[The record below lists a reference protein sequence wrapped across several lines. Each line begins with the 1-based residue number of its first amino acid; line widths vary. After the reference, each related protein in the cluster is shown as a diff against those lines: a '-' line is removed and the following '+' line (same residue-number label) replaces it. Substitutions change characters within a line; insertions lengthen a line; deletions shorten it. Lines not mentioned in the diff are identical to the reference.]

1 MSTAFA
7 VPTRPAPF
15 ASSIPS
21 GDRTMLSSNDAS
33 RRNGTQATSGTSS
46 TTSTPSTSIF
56 ASSHAFSQTISGIS
70 ATGRSISSMVSSG
83 LQQPR
88 HRIMELL
95 HAFDVSEFASSARN
109 TLSTTS
115 SIVFSPLTAQ
125 AVKGDL
131 TGIASLTGLSGLA
144 PHLMATHYLKRATA
158 NAQALALTGA
168 RPATPLPADQ
178 LLSEDIPEPVARVS
192 LFQGFKASYPGH
204 SKNGKRGKNHH
215 RRRKNGFGEVDEDDP
230 NKAFSSMLSE
240 RERTIKEQVKLQTQ
254 KALLQSE
261 LGQVAASI
269 ETLVARQTN
278 LGYKLS
284 KLSEREDDLADTLED
299 LNEKLASISE
309 GTKTKDGEPL
319 QLGYREETR
328 DSGTC
333 MHTFYGHDGIVTCL
347 DLNGP
352 YGTLVTASKD
362 NTTRV
367 WDLSTFKCLGQLPGH
382 EDYVEC
388 MQLTQNTLITGSRD
402 NTIRTWNL
410 TDINHA
416 QSSRPSS
423 PSLSDS
429 SNSSNKANGKSP
441 EGEDYSRAS
450 IDTLD
455 TLDNCW
461 TSTLSGHTG
470 HVTCLYFEDQ
480 KLLSGSNDKT
490 IKEWDLTTGQ
500 CVLTMDLLWA
510 MSTSNSWSDWMDL
523 SLEENKYVGSLQFWQ
538 YALCSGTIDGA
549 IRMWDLRTGTS
560 HRTLVGHTGPV
571 TSLQF
576 DEYHVVSGS
585 MDRSVRIWDLRTGG
599 IQEILQYED
608 PVRSLRFD
616 TSKIIVGAGDSLK
629 IYDRVAQQHSYY
641 TGHTNTVESVRFSD
655 SVLASGGQD
664 STDTTHQGQR
674 PTSRIHPFNIPC
686 HPPSFAPSSS
696 YNKPQES
703 MYPEKADKRPVEN
716 GASPGPGSPAS
727 HAFNIRSPSTSSH
740 SSRPSLLTRLRYRQ
754 LVQPITPTELE
765 LIPGEEPP
773 SDDDDLKKSSSRRY
787 PRVELS
793 SLDLAK
799 PRIYTRILYFFESGQ
814 TAQERPSSP
823 LAHDPRNERTKSPAP
838 PSSPSS
844 PTQRRTRTSKSKH
857 HYHYTQSHFMDPMLL
872 QASLALVLTDFFP
885 LAGRLLANHAHPG
898 KPFIECNDRG
908 VLFAVADTTTTM
920 QQIREGDF
928 QDTVLPPQLHPV
940 GLYPA
945 SLRDPPLLGI
955 QLTYTQDSSLIM
967 GVAMDSSVMDGVSLV
982 SFMDA
987 WSNIT
992 QGQDFSPYPILDRTF
1007 LKQYS
1012 LDAIPATSP
1021 PVPVAAIYRH
1031 QRIND
1036 SPPPPILF
1044 DNSLDNLDVLGDSDL
1059 LTEDDEDDEDDHS
1072 QTSESDER
1080 GQESTIPRVTIG
1092 HEGELEDAPTDL
1104 PEVMEPEGGSL
1115 HLFHFSGAQ
1124 LDRIKKLASE
1134 QNIAAA
1140 ACAADDKEISD
1151 KWVSTGDSLIAYL
1164 WKMTTIT
1171 RRMEPDCKLM
1181 CGVVMDIRNRL
1192 VPPIPEGFIGNAI
1205 ISIFVQMP
1213 VHSLLTTPLS
1223 LPSRLL
1229 RDELQVQTPEQIRS
1243 AMTWIQRQEHPHLI
1257 ETSSNNPFGLDFMVW
1272 SFRKLDMYSPNFG
1285 QGAPCKVRIGRGGFG
1300 GGEGMCIIM
1309 DGASSSSSSSP
1320 SRGDSGVGT
1329 SASAMTEDGGVDV
1342 YLGIQ
1347 GDHLLDFEKVHT
1359 EFMEGLLEPGGEDWQ
1374 VL

>member
-21 GDRTMLSSNDAS
+21 GDRTMLSSSNDTS

-46 TTSTPSTSIF
+46 ASTPFAS

-125 AVKGDL
+125 A
-131 TGIASLTGLSGLA
+131 
-144 PHLMATHYLKRATA
+144 
-158 NAQALALTGA
+158 
-168 RPATPLPADQ
+168 

-284 KLSEREDDLADTLED
+284 KLSEREDDLADTLEE

-441 EGEDYSRAS
+441 DGEDYSRAS

-461 TSTLSGHTG
+461 TGTLSGHTG

-549 IRMWDLRTGTS
+549 IRMWDLRTGAS

-616 TSKIIVGAGDSLK
+616 TSKIIVGSGDSLK

-664 STDTTHQGQR
+664 STDTAHQGQR
-674 PTSRIHPFNIPC
+674 PTARIPRSIFLATLQQPT
-686 HPPSFAPSSS
+686 
-696 YNKPQES
+696 KS
-703 MYPEKADKRPVEN
+703 MYPEKAGKRPVEN
-716 GASPGPGSPAS
+716 GTSPGPGSPAS
-727 HAFNIRSPSTSSH
+727 HAFSIRSPSASSQ

-765 LIPGEEPP
+765 PIPGEEPP
-773 SDDDDLKKSSSRRY
+773 SDDDDLKTPSSRQY

-814 TAQERPSSP
+814 TAQERPGSP
-823 LAHDPRNERTKSPAP
+823 LAHDPRSERTKSPAP
-838 PSSPSS
+838 SSSPSS
-844 PTQRRTRTSKSKH
+844 PTQRRTRISKSKH
-857 HYHYTQSHFMDPMLL
+857 HYHYTQSDFMDPMLL

-885 LAGRLLANHAHPG
+885 LAGRLLANHAHPC

-928 QDTVLPPQLHPV
+928 QDSVLPPQLHPV

-955 QLTYTQDSSLIM
+955 QLTYTQDNSLIM

-992 QGQDFSPYPILDRTF
+992 QGKDFSPYPILDRTF

-1012 LDAIPATSP
+1012 LDTAPASNP
-1021 PVPVAAIYRH
+1021 PVPVTAIYRH
-1031 QRIND
+1031 QRINN

-1044 DNSLDNLDVLGDSDL
+1044 DNSLDNLHTFLGDSDL
-1059 LTEDDEDDEDDHS
+1059 PTENDEDDEDDQS
-1072 QTSESDER
+1072 QMSESDER
-1080 GQESTIPRVTIG
+1080 GPESTIPLVTIG

-1104 PEVMEPEGGSL
+1104 PEMVEPEGGSL

-1205 ISIFVQMP
+1205 LSIFVQMP

-1229 RDELQVQTPEQIRS
+1229 RDEMQVQTPEQIRS

-1257 ETSSNNPFGLDFMVW
+1257 ETSSSNPFGLDFMVW

-1285 QGAPCKVRIGRGGFG
+1285 QGPPCKVRIGRGGFG

-1309 DGASSSSSSSP
+1309 DGAPSSSSSP

-1329 SASAMTEDGGVDV
+1329 SASAMAGDGGVDV

-1347 GDHLLDFEKVHT
+1347 GDHLQDFEKVHT
-1359 EFMEGLLEPGGEDWQ
+1359 EFMEGLLEPSGEDWQ

>member
-1 MSTAFA
+1 MSAAFA
-7 VPTRPAPF
+7 EPTRPRAPF

-21 GDRTMLSSNDAS
+21 GDTMLASNNAS
-33 RRNGTQATSGTSS
+33 RRPGPQGTSGTSS
-46 TTSTPSTSIF
+46 TPTS
-56 ASSHAFSQTISGIS
+56 SSSYAFSQTISGIS

-284 KLSEREDDLADTLED
+284 KLSEREDDLADTLEE

-309 GTKTKDGEPL
+309 GTKSNDGEPL
-319 QLGYREETR
+319 QLGYREESR

-367 WDLSTFKCLGQLPGH
+367 WDLSTFKCLGRLPGH

-402 NTIRTWNL
+402 HTIRTWNL

-429 SNSSNKANGKSP
+429 SNNSNKANGKSP
-441 EGEDYSRAS
+441 ELGEEYSRAS

-560 HRTLVGHTGPV
+560 HRTLIGHTGPV

-616 TSKIIVGAGDSLK
+616 TSKIIVGSGDSLK

-664 STDTTHQGQR
+664 STVR
-674 PTSRIHPFNIPC
+674 LWSR
-686 HPPSFAPSSS
+686 
-696 YNKPQES
+696 
-703 MYPEKADKRPVEN
+703 
-716 GASPGPGSPAS
+716 
-727 HAFNIRSPSTSSH
+727 
-740 SSRPSLLTRLRYRQ
+740 
-754 LVQPITPTELE
+754 
-765 LIPGEEPP
+765 
-773 SDDDDLKKSSSRRY
+773 
-787 PRVELS
+787 
-793 SLDLAK
+793 
-799 PRIYTRILYFFESGQ
+799 
-814 TAQERPSSP
+814 
-823 LAHDPRNERTKSPAP
+823 
-838 PSSPSS
+838 
-844 PTQRRTRTSKSKH
+844 
-857 HYHYTQSHFMDPMLL
+857 
-872 QASLALVLTDFFP
+872 
-885 LAGRLLANHAHPG
+885 
-898 KPFIECNDRG
+898 
-908 VLFAVADTTTTM
+908 
-920 QQIREGDF
+920 
-928 QDTVLPPQLHPV
+928 
-940 GLYPA
+940 
-945 SLRDPPLLGI
+945 
-955 QLTYTQDSSLIM
+955 
-967 GVAMDSSVMDGVSLV
+967 
-982 SFMDA
+982 
-987 WSNIT
+987 
-992 QGQDFSPYPILDRTF
+992 
-1007 LKQYS
+1007 
-1012 LDAIPATSP
+1012 
-1021 PVPVAAIYRH
+1021 
-1031 QRIND
+1031 
-1036 SPPPPILF
+1036 
-1044 DNSLDNLDVLGDSDL
+1044 
-1059 LTEDDEDDEDDHS
+1059 
-1072 QTSESDER
+1072 
-1080 GQESTIPRVTIG
+1080 
-1092 HEGELEDAPTDL
+1092 
-1104 PEVMEPEGGSL
+1104 
-1115 HLFHFSGAQ
+1115 
-1124 LDRIKKLASE
+1124 
-1134 QNIAAA
+1134 
-1140 ACAADDKEISD
+1140 
-1151 KWVSTGDSLIAYL
+1151 
-1164 WKMTTIT
+1164 
-1171 RRMEPDCKLM
+1171 
-1181 CGVVMDIRNRL
+1181 
-1192 VPPIPEGFIGNAI
+1192 
-1205 ISIFVQMP
+1205 
-1213 VHSLLTTPLS
+1213 
-1223 LPSRLL
+1223 
-1229 RDELQVQTPEQIRS
+1229 
-1243 AMTWIQRQEHPHLI
+1243 
-1257 ETSSNNPFGLDFMVW
+1257 
-1272 SFRKLDMYSPNFG
+1272 
-1285 QGAPCKVRIGRGGFG
+1285 
-1300 GGEGMCIIM
+1300 
-1309 DGASSSSSSSP
+1309 
-1320 SRGDSGVGT
+1320 
-1329 SASAMTEDGGVDV
+1329 
-1342 YLGIQ
+1342 
-1347 GDHLLDFEKVHT
+1347 
-1359 EFMEGLLEPGGEDWQ
+1359 
-1374 VL
+1374 

>member
-1 MSTAFA
+1 MSTAFQA
-7 VPTRPAPF
+7 EPTKPRAPF
-15 ASSIPS
+15 ASSLPS
-21 GDRTMLSSNDAS
+21 GAERTMLSSNDSSAS
-33 RRNGTQATSGTSS
+33 AARRRQAPAQAQAQTTQPPSS
-46 TTSTPSTSIF
+46 AF
-56 ASSHAFSQTISGIS
+56 SSHSAAFSQTINGIS
-70 ATGRSISSMVSSG
+70 ATGRSISSLVSSG

-95 HAFDVSEFASSARN
+95 HAFDMSEFASSARN

-178 LLSEDIPEPVARVS
+178 LLAEEIPEPAARVS

-230 NKAFSSMLSE
+230 NRAFSSMLSE

-309 GTKTKDGEPL
+309 GNKTKDGEPL

-362 NTTRV
+362 CTTRV

-402 NTIRTWNL
+402 RTIRTWNL
-410 TDINHA
+410 GDINHA
-416 QSSRPSS
+416 QASRPSS

-429 SNSSNKANGKSP
+429 SNTSNKANGRP
-441 EGEDYSRAS
+441 LGDDYSRAS

-510 MSTSNSWSDWMDL
+510 MGTSNSWSDWMDL
-523 SLEENKYVGSLQFWQ
+523 SLDENKYVGSLQFWQ

-585 MDRSVRIWDLRTGG
+585 MDRSVRIWDLRTGS
-599 IQEILQYED
+599 IQEILQYDD

-616 TSKIIVGAGDSLK
+616 TSKIIVGSGDSLK

-641 TGHTNTVESVRFSD
+641 TGHTNTVESVRFND

-664 STDTTHQGQR
+664 STVR
-674 PTSRIHPFNIPC
+674 LWSR
-686 HPPSFAPSSS
+686 
-696 YNKPQES
+696 
-703 MYPEKADKRPVEN
+703 
-716 GASPGPGSPAS
+716 
-727 HAFNIRSPSTSSH
+727 
-740 SSRPSLLTRLRYRQ
+740 
-754 LVQPITPTELE
+754 
-765 LIPGEEPP
+765 
-773 SDDDDLKKSSSRRY
+773 
-787 PRVELS
+787 
-793 SLDLAK
+793 
-799 PRIYTRILYFFESGQ
+799 
-814 TAQERPSSP
+814 
-823 LAHDPRNERTKSPAP
+823 
-838 PSSPSS
+838 
-844 PTQRRTRTSKSKH
+844 
-857 HYHYTQSHFMDPMLL
+857 
-872 QASLALVLTDFFP
+872 
-885 LAGRLLANHAHPG
+885 
-898 KPFIECNDRG
+898 
-908 VLFAVADTTTTM
+908 
-920 QQIREGDF
+920 
-928 QDTVLPPQLHPV
+928 
-940 GLYPA
+940 
-945 SLRDPPLLGI
+945 
-955 QLTYTQDSSLIM
+955 
-967 GVAMDSSVMDGVSLV
+967 
-982 SFMDA
+982 
-987 WSNIT
+987 
-992 QGQDFSPYPILDRTF
+992 
-1007 LKQYS
+1007 
-1012 LDAIPATSP
+1012 
-1021 PVPVAAIYRH
+1021 
-1031 QRIND
+1031 
-1036 SPPPPILF
+1036 
-1044 DNSLDNLDVLGDSDL
+1044 
-1059 LTEDDEDDEDDHS
+1059 
-1072 QTSESDER
+1072 
-1080 GQESTIPRVTIG
+1080 
-1092 HEGELEDAPTDL
+1092 
-1104 PEVMEPEGGSL
+1104 
-1115 HLFHFSGAQ
+1115 
-1124 LDRIKKLASE
+1124 
-1134 QNIAAA
+1134 
-1140 ACAADDKEISD
+1140 
-1151 KWVSTGDSLIAYL
+1151 
-1164 WKMTTIT
+1164 
-1171 RRMEPDCKLM
+1171 
-1181 CGVVMDIRNRL
+1181 
-1192 VPPIPEGFIGNAI
+1192 
-1205 ISIFVQMP
+1205 
-1213 VHSLLTTPLS
+1213 
-1223 LPSRLL
+1223 
-1229 RDELQVQTPEQIRS
+1229 
-1243 AMTWIQRQEHPHLI
+1243 
-1257 ETSSNNPFGLDFMVW
+1257 
-1272 SFRKLDMYSPNFG
+1272 
-1285 QGAPCKVRIGRGGFG
+1285 
-1300 GGEGMCIIM
+1300 
-1309 DGASSSSSSSP
+1309 
-1320 SRGDSGVGT
+1320 
-1329 SASAMTEDGGVDV
+1329 
-1342 YLGIQ
+1342 
-1347 GDHLLDFEKVHT
+1347 
-1359 EFMEGLLEPGGEDWQ
+1359 
-1374 VL
+1374 